1 MARRLIVEITETA
14 AIQEIDE
21 TARFVAAVRDL
32 GCRVALDDFGVGY
45 SSFQHLKSLPVDLV
59 KIDGSFVDDMA
70 EDERSRLFVHTLLGL
85 AAGFGLTT
93 VAESIDSSDTA
104 ALLTAE
110 GVTDRSEARRVG
122 KEWYR
127 TCRARWAPYA
137 ENKKN
142 K

>member
-70 EDERSRLFVHTLLGL
+70 EDERSRLFV
-85 AAGFGLTT
+85 
-93 VAESIDSSDTA
+93 
-104 ALLTAE
+104 
-110 GVTDRSEARRVG
+110 RSEEHTSELQVTNAHLV
-122 KEWYR
+122 
-127 TCRARWAPYA
+127 CRLLL
-137 ENKKN
+137 EKK
-142 K
+142 KK